1 MDATPRASNDIL
13 MTAAFDRNAIIRYH
27 WTGLLVLSLLIVTI
41 PLVIVAAAIYAVVLD
56 RIVKAWSAELTPQS
70 LIVRKGVWNKV
81 ERTIPLEKITDLS
94 VAQGPVMRLCGID
107 RIGVETAGQAG
118 NQAGGP
124 LISLLGVTDSK
135 SFRAAVLAQRDRLSA
150 PSSPSGHAAH
160 AGHADRIPGD
170 ATHGTSD
177 DRLAEISDTL
187 RRIEMILERSNS

>member
-1 MDATPRASNDIL
+1 MTDAPPTPHTGVLA
-13 MTAAFDRNAIIRYH
+13 TATFDRNAIIRYH

-41 PLVIVAAAIYAVVLD
+41 PLTIVLAAIYAIVLD
-56 RIVKAWSAELTPQS
+56 RIVKAWSAELTPRS

-135 SFRAAVLAQRDRLSA
+135 SFRSAVLAQRDRQSA
-150 PSSPSGHAAH
+150 SVHAGGTGHAEPP
-160 AGHADRIPGD
+160 PGD
-170 ATHGTSD
+170 GTGGTRD
-177 DRLAEISDTL
+177 DRLAEISETL
-187 RRIEMILERSNS
+187 RRIEAILERTGS

>member
-1 MDATPRASNDIL
+1 MDTTPRASNDIL
-13 MTAAFDRNAIIRYH
+13 MTAAFDRNAIIRYY
-27 WTGLLVLSLLIVTI
+27 WTGLLIFSLLIVTI
-41 PLVIVAAAIYAVVLD
+41 PLTIVCAVVYAVILD
-56 RIVKAWSAELTPQS
+56 RVVKAWSAELTPQS

-135 SFRAAVLAQRDRLSA
+135 VFRSAVLAQRDRRSDA
-150 PSSPSGHAAH
+150 
-160 AGHADRIPGD
+160 AGHAGGTVHAEPHPGDRIG
-170 ATHGTSD
+170 GTRD
-177 DRLAEISDTL
+177 DRLAEISATL
-187 RRIEMILERSNS
+187 RRIEAILERTGS

>member
-13 MTAAFDRNAIIRYH
+13 MTAAFDRNAIIKYH

-41 PLVIVAAAIYAVVLD
+41 PLTIVLAAIYAIVLD
-56 RIVKAWSAELTPQS
+56 RVVKAWSAELTPQS

-160 AGHADRIPGD
+160 TGHADRIPGD

-187 RRIEMILERSNS
+187 RRIETILERSNS